1 MSKCIRVRVAGVGTI
16 TLAAPTAVAERLG
29 ADEVLEATRVT
40 ARRGGIDV
48 LADGLT
54 LTYTPS
60 SAGGLAWGSFF
71 DQLTAQMLGNG
82 AASMQLSLGGVLID
96 GVQRL
101 WHVERLK
108 ARVARGR
115 GRPRRL
121 DAWDEDREELYAR
134 ILERRQ
140 QHGESLRDAIWSAA
154 TLDRKRFGR
163 AFGGTRDSAK
173 ALRAAER
180 YCERHAKDGD

>member
-1 MSKCIRVRVAGVGTI
+1 MSKRIRVRVPAVGVL
-16 TLAAPTAVAERLG
+16 TLTAPTAVAERLG
-29 ADEVLEATRVT
+29 ADEVLEATSVT
-40 ARRGGIDV
+40 ARRTGIDTLV
-48 LADGLT
+48 GDLT

-60 SAGGLAWGSFF
+60 PAGDLVWGSFF
-71 DQLTAQMLGNG
+71 DQLTTQMLGDG
-82 AASMQLSLGGVLID
+82 AASMQLSLGGVLIG

-108 ARVARGR
+108 ARAVRGR

-121 DAWDEDREELYAR
+121 EAWNDDREELYAR

-154 TLDRKRFGR
+154 TLDPKRFGR
-163 AFGGTRDSAK
+163 AFGGTRDSAE